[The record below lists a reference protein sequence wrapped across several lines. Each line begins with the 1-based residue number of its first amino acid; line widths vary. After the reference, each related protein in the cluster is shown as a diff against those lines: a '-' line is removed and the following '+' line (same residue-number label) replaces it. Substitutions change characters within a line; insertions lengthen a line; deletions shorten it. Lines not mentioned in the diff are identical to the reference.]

1 MYISFVVAFVLG
13 TTLSSASPLDLT
25 PQQSC
30 SRCCDVF
37 ASVDETKKSLCLEGC
52 ATVEIADRCDTF
64 ASQTTEYDLC
74 RLGSAFVQGV
84 EVEYGMTFY
93 RCSMGGLMIID
104 KIRPPLLDCTD
115 CCGELSKDSGE
126 GSLYPL
132 CTIGCNSI
140 EEDCNNNFV
149 LENERNFCS
158 YGASFMNSL
167 PIDFNEKKIECSAG
181 SLVEISVYSPPPP
194 EVNVGMETDDDAL
207 PGYSIAL
214 IVVLATFSVLVAFL
228 FIKRAACK
236 KESKASSS
244 LTKKTSVSG
253 LPEKSIQKVDKDFS
267 PQESP
272 RMTLA

>member
-1 MYISFVVAFVLG
+1 MYIPFVVAFVLG
-13 TTLSSASPLDLT
+13 TTLSSASPVDLT
-25 PQQSC
+25 PQESC
-30 SRCCDVF
+30 SRCCEAF
-37 ASVDETKKSLCLEGC
+37 ASVDETRKSLCLEGC

-64 ASQTTEYDLC
+64 SLQPTEYDLC
-74 RLGSAFVQGV
+74 QLGSAFVQGV
-84 EVEYGMTFY
+84 EVEHGMTFY

-126 GSLYPL
+126 DTLYPL
-132 CTIGCNSI
+132 CTIGCSSI
-140 EEDCNNNFV
+140 EKDCNNNFV
-149 LENERNFCS
+149 LENERNFCL

-194 EVNVGMETDDDAL
+194 EVNVGADANDDAL
-207 PGYSIAL
+207 PVYSVAL
-214 IVVLATFSVLVAFL
+214 IVVLAMCFVLVAFL
-228 FIKRAACK
+228 SCKRAVC
-236 KESKASSS
+236 SSSSSTS

-253 LPEKSIQKVDKDFS
+253 LPEESVRKVDKDAS